1 MGKPRLCVKGKVYNL
16 GLSVVVAA
24 VSQHTVAAATAAA
37 TSPAPVTY
45 GFGFLVEKNSSRMHA
60 HTQMATF
67 SAWSHV
73 PCVVETA
80 HATPKQKQKN
90 KLVNRRTHIKRETT
104 EKQICQLLEWEF

>member
-1 MGKPRLCVKGKVYNL
+1 MGKHRLCVEGKVYNL

-24 VSQHTVAAATAAA
+24 GSQHTVAATAAAA
-37 TSPAPVTY
+37 TSAPVTH
-45 GFGFLVEKNSSRMHA
+45 GFGFLVEKNSSCMHA
-60 HTQMATF
+60 HTHMAAF

-73 PCVVETA
+73 PRVVETA

-90 KLVNRRTHIKRETT
+90 SLVNRRTHIKRETT